1 MNSMRHLLFV
11 VTLIALLALPRALGF
26 AQQEA
31 VPQAAEPV
39 GSAFT
44 YQGRLS
50 QGGKNAEGLYDFI
63 FDLYDAENGGAL
75 LGAVSLEAVPV
86 SGGHFTVV
94 LDFGIEVFS
103 GGDRWLEVGVREAGG
118 SGGYTR
124 LSPRQE
130 LRAVP
135 YALYAATAPWSGLDG
150 MPEWAAGGYAA
161 GSGLALEGTTFRVD
175 TSAIQARIVS
185 ACGAG
190 YAIRGVNA
198 DGTVVCEP
206 VGGGEGGIT
215 AVYAGT
221 GLSGGGDSGEV
232 TLSVD
237 TSAIQARI
245 ESACGTSYAIRG
257 VNADGTVLCEAIPP
271 GDITAVYAG
280 TGLSGGGE
288 SGNVTLSLNTGYTDE
303 RYWMQGGNSLSGTG
317 VLGTTSNHAL
327 EFSVNNSRALRLEP
341 HTESPNILGGHSGN
355 WVASGVYG
363 ATIGGGGESGLLNRV
378 TDYSGTV
385 GGGRN
390 NQAGD
395 NDGTSSDRHSATV
408 GGGVSNQASG
418 VASTVGGGVSN
429 LASGVAST
437 VGGGWYNQASDGSS
451 TVGGGYNNQASG
463 LYSTVGGGYNN
474 QASGRDSTVGGGAY
488 NQASSERSTVGGG
501 SNNQASGNGST
512 VSGGNY
518 NQASVGASTV
528 GGGNYNQASGAD
540 STVGGG
546 YYNQA
551 SGADSTVGG
560 GYSNQANGLFS
571 TVPGGRSSTAAGD
584 YSFAA
589 GRLARANNQGC
600 FVWGDSTN
608 SEVTCSVDNGWV
620 TRASGGVYFYTNSA
634 LTSGVFVAAGGGSWN
649 SVSDRSLKENL
660 EPVDG
665 RAILARVALLPI
677 TTWNY
682 LSQEASIRHM
692 GPMAQDFYAAFG
704 LGEDDVSI
712 ATLDLDGVALA
723 AIQGLAEIVEE
734 QSERIEQLETQNAGL
749 EERLAALEARLDGG
763 SSPSS
768 SFGGWGLFG
777 LALGGLVFVYTR
789 RQGVKQP

>member
-11 VTLIALLALPRALGF
+11 VALAALLALPEALGF

-31 VPQAAEPV
+31 VPQAAGAV

-44 YQGRLS
+44 YQGRLT
-50 QGGKNAEGLYDFI
+50 QGGKTAEGLYDFI
-63 FDLYDAENGGAL
+63 FDLYDAKNGGAL
-75 LGAVSLEAVPV
+75 LSSVALEAVPV

-103 GGDRWLEVGVREAGG
+103 GGDRWLEVRVRGAGG

-135 YALYAATAPWSGLDG
+135 YALYAATAPWSGLVG
-150 MPEWAAGGYAA
+150 LPEWAAGGYAA

-175 TSAIQARIVS
+175 MSAIQARIVS

-215 AVYAGT
+215 AVHAGS

-237 TSAIQARI
+237 TSAIQSRI
-245 ESACGTSYAIRG
+245 ESACGVGYAIRA
-257 VNADGTVLCEAIPP
+257 VNANGTVLCEAVPP
-271 GDITAVYAG
+271 GDITAVHAG
-280 TGLSGGGE
+280 GGLSGGGE
-288 SGNVTLSLNTGYTDE
+288 SGNVTLSLNTAYTDG
-303 RYWMQGGNSLSGTG
+303 RYWMQDGNSLSRAG

-327 EFSVNNSRALRLEP
+327 DLLVHNSRALRLEP
-341 HTESPNILGGHSGN
+341 HATSPNLIGGHSGN
-355 WVASGVYG
+355 WVAEGVYG
-363 ATIGGGGESGLLNRV
+363 ATIAGGGQSGFFNRV
-378 TDYSGTV
+378 TDHYGTV
-385 GGGRN
+385 AGGAN

-395 NDGTSSDRHSATV
+395 AAGNPTDRMFDTV
-408 GGGVSNQASG
+408 GGGQ
-418 VASTVGGGVSN
+418 
-429 LASGVAST
+429 
-437 VGGGWYNQASDGSS
+437 
-451 TVGGGYNNQASG
+451 
-463 LYSTVGGGYNN
+463 
-474 QASGRDSTVGGGAY
+474 
-488 NQASSERSTVGGG
+488 
-501 SNNQASGNGST
+501 
-512 VSGGNY
+512 
-518 NQASVGASTV
+518 
-528 GGGNYNQASGAD
+528 YNQASG
-540 STVGGG
+540 S
-546 YYNQA
+546 N
-551 SGADSTVGG
+551 STVGG
-560 GYSNQANGLFS
+560 GYSNQASGSWS
-571 TVPGGRSSTAAGD
+571 TVGGGSSNQASGVRSTVGGGYSNQASGTGSTIGGGAGNQASGSNSTIGGGMSNQASGSWSTIGGGWANTAAGA
-584 YSFAA
+584 YSFSA
-589 GRLARANNQGC
+589 GYRAKANNQGC
-600 FVWGDSTN
+600 FVWGDSTDA
-608 SEVTCSVDNGWV
+608 EVTCSVNNRWV
-620 TRASGGVYFYTNSA
+620 ARASGGVYFYTNSA
-634 LTSGVFVAAGGGSWN
+634 LTSGVFAPAGGGSWS

-660 EPVDG
+660 QPVDG
-665 RAILARVALLPI
+665 RAILARLTRLPI

-682 LSQEASIRHM
+682 LAQDASIRHM